1 MTGPGRVCANGHPS
15 ALPDQRFCETCGA
28 PFVGFQAPAPPSMP
42 PPPPPIAAWP
52 QPGQVPPPAPPAA
65 PPAWAPA
72 PVGWAGGPMPPNPP
86 APRGGG
92 ALGPILLGLF
102 LVLVV
107 AGGAAA
113 FVLIAHPFG
122 VGSASPSPSA
132 FALVSA
138 SPSSPLAA
146 TTPSSAT
153 PSAAPTPSVAP
164 SDSPAETPAQTP
176 ATPEPSVAAD
186 SATCRSETAGITVIY
201 PAAWHAYSGD
211 ARWTC
216 LLFDPNPI
224 TITPDSEL
232 PMVGIAI
239 FSDTRSAA
247 TVLADYK
254 TTSVYTLLNSD
265 TGTVDGKD
273 AWAYEVENTGEGYY
287 QKGVRQTVVVVDR
300 GSRGSL
306 ILETVG
312 NAGEPYDTYV
322 QVLRGVVDA
331 IKID

>member
-1 MTGPGRVCANGHPS
+1 
-15 ALPDQRFCETCGA
+15 
-28 PFVGFQAPAPPSMP
+28 
-42 PPPPPIAAWP
+42 
-52 QPGQVPPPAPPAA
+52 
-65 PPAWAPA
+65 
-72 PVGWAGGPMPPNPP
+72 MPPNPP
-86 APRGGG
+86 SPRGGG

-102 LVLVV
+102 LVLLV

-122 VGSASPSPSA
+122 AGSASPSPSR
-132 FALVSA
+132 FALASA
-138 SPSSPLAA
+138 SPSSPVVA
-146 TTPSSAT
+146 TSAPT
-153 PSAAPTPSVAP
+153 APPSAEPTAVAP
-164 SDSPAETPAQTP
+164 SDSPAETPAETP
-176 ATPEPSVAAD
+176 TPEPSVTAD
-186 SATCRSETAGITVIY
+186 TATCRSETVGITVTY

-224 TITPDSEL
+224 TVTPDSEL

-254 TTSVYTLLNSD
+254 STSVYTLINSD

-312 NAGEPYDTYV
+312 NAGEPYDTYI